1 MLHRNS
7 QQMFQKVLQRSIVC
21 SVSPLLL
28 LFLFLKI
35 LFCDRCFR
43 AQAPPR
49 LLGMIPS
56 EAQAARSS
64 PKLLPL
70 SPLIGCRDEG
80 TLGILAAFL

>member
-1 MLHRNS
+1 MLHRNP
-7 QQMFQKVLQRSIVC
+7 QQMFQKVLQRSIVR
-21 SVSPLLL
+21 SVSPLLF
-28 LFLFLKI
+28 LFVFLKI

-43 AQAPPR
+43 AQAPPH

-56 EAQAARSS
+56 EAHAARSS

-70 SPLIGCRDEG
+70 RPLIGCEDEG